1 MKKWIL
7 LAPVAV
13 IVTASTMAYLQ
24 MIPSGLFYSPCD
36 KLAHMA
42 LFGWLAAA
50 MAVVLAPRWRAF
62 ALWTPLALGLAD
74 ELTQSLSRSRSAD
87 VLDFAADTAGVILAY
102 AFFRSTSR

>member
-1 MKKWIL
+1 VKKWIL

-13 IVTASTMAYLQ
+13 IVTASTMAYLR
-24 MIPSGLFYSPCD
+24 MIPGGLFYSPWD

-62 ALWTPLALGLAD
+62 ALWMPLALGIAD
-74 ELTQSLSRSRSAD
+74 EFAQSFSTHRSAD
-87 VLDFAADTAGVILAY
+87 AMDFAADATGIIVAY